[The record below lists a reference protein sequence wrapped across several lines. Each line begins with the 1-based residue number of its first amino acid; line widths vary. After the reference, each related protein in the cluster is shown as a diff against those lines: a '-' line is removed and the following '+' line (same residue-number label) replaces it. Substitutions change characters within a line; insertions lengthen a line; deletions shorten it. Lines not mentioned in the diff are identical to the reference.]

1 MCMLEHKLRL
11 YKDMSDLRALLKN
24 GINDEALRRMAR
36 RAGVQATSQKERDHV
51 NDALRGIGFQI
62 LENICEKLAIYTQ
75 YREAKT
81 VSQGDFRAACDQLK
95 INLGGYAVPNK
106 NNVFEKCRKY
116 SPGARATKRTR
127 GELGELEKRH
137 EQKIL
142 NCVYNESAPFVRL
155 VRDVMSETEFGSA
168 LRFTPAT
175 LSWLQYIVEQLLIN
189 ILKAAGQ
196 IVKDTTLGPKGGA
209 SRATLSYRDLAA
221 VLDTLEIFS
230 CAPVLDGCSKAAR
243 DEGKSDGD
251 SGDDGGKK
259 GKPKPAA
266 KRKAKGKAKSSG
278 RGSGGAHTKSRGR
291 GSGGG
296 HAKAKAKASAGKGS
310 GRGRAGLG
318 GGSGRGRGRGKSTAR
333 EPVRELQSLYHPM
346 DKEKA
351 KDKSSLFAAKFSKDK
366 GDM

>member
-1 MCMLEHKLRL
+1 MA
-11 YKDMSDLRALLKN
+11 DLRVLLKN

-36 RAGVQATSQKERDHV
+36 RAGVQATSQKETDHV
-51 NDALRGIGFQI
+51 NDALRGIGYQI
-62 LENICEKLAIYTQ
+62 LENICAKLAIYVQ

-81 VSQGDFRAACDQLK
+81 VTQADFRAACDQFK
-95 INLGGYAVPNK
+95 IKIAFYAVPNE

-116 SPGARATKRTR
+116 SPGERATKRTR
-127 GELGELEKRH
+127 GELAERETKH
-137 EQKIL
+137 EQKRD

-155 VRDVMSETEFGSA
+155 VRDVMSEIDSA

-175 LSWLQYIVEQLLIN
+175 LSWLQYITEQLLIN

-196 IVKDTTLGPKGGA
+196 IVKETTVGPKGGA
-209 SRATLSYRDLAA
+209 SRATLSYRDIAA
-221 VLDTLEIFS
+221 VLDILDVFS
-230 CAPVLDGCSKAAR
+230 CVPVLEGCSEAAR
-243 DEGKSDGD
+243 DEGNPGGGD
-251 SGDDGGKK
+251 SRDDGGKK
-259 GKPKPAA
+259 GKPKSAA
-266 KRKAKGKAKSSG
+266 KNKAKAKAKSSG

-296 HAKAKAKASAGKGS
+296 HPKAKAKASAGKGS
-310 GRGRAGLG
+310 GRGRAGSG